1 LGLQASA
8 QPPKSQPLRNP
19 QISVY
24 IIDPLTNFS
33 SLLGQEV
40 TQVSI
45 GVGQV
50 ILRFH
55 DGLTMN
61 IACPFKLARDRRILF
76 EGDGGNHSTT
86 KDLVCLLSSSIDSV
100 EALGDHELA
109 IHFSGRYCLTLI
121 DDSEYYE
128 SFVINGKD
136 FELIC

>member
-1 LGLQASA
+1 
-8 QPPKSQPLRNP
+8 
-19 QISVY
+19 VY
-24 IIDPLTNFS
+24 IIDPLTDFS

-76 EGDGGNHSTT
+76 EGDGKNHSTT
-86 KDLVCLLSSSIDSV
+86 KELVCLLSSSIDFV
-100 EALGDHELA
+100 EAIGDHELA
-109 IHFSGRYCLTLI
+109 IHFLGRYCLTLI

-128 SFVINGKD
+128 SFVINGQD